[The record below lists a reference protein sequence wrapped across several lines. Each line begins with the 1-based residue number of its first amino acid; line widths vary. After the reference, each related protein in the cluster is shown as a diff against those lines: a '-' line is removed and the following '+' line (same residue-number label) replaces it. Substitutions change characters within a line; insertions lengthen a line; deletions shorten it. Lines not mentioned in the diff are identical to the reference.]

1 MGTVGV
7 RELKNR
13 LTYYLRQAKQGEE
26 LVVTDR
32 GRPIALLQPMRSA
45 RQVESL
51 EARLAQLAAQ
61 GRVALPDRKPLSRLR
76 PVKVSGK
83 SMSQTILEDRR

>member
-13 LTYYLRQAKQGEE
+13 LTYYLRRTKQGEE
-26 LVVTDR
+26 FVVTDR
-32 GRPIALLQPMRSA
+32 GRPIALLQPMRSP
-45 RQVESL
+45 RHVESL

-61 GRVALPDRKPLSRLR
+61 GRVALPNRKPLSRLR
-76 PVKVSGK
+76 PVKLAGK
-83 SMSQTILEDRR
+83 PMSQIILKDRQ